1 MFDEVLRMSEEPRM
15 RRNRRW
21 LKWLGISVL
30 TSLLAVGVIWLTFQH
45 RPGWYRPAAADE
57 PTIERAQTE
66 SAALADETSRQIVER
81 NGFEIRLTD
90 RMINEWLAAMP
101 VLWPEAREWMPPG
114 VRDPA
119 VGFDNGEMRVGVFV
133 EREGWR
139 VIANASVAANVA
151 PDLSTINLTLRGV
164 RGGSL
169 PLPQGVVESVWQRM
183 VASVRDGRIEGLD
196 SALTPES
203 GETTAHE
210 LAIRNRFV
218 WPNGERPFRIT
229 HFAAEDGVLTI
240 GVEPL

>member
-1 MFDEVLRMSEEPRM
+1 MTEKQVMQKNRLWLRWM
-15 RRNRRW
+15 
-21 LKWLGISVL
+21 GICALSVML
-30 TSLLAVGVIWLTFQH
+30 VIGVIWLTFQH

-57 PTIERAQTE
+57 PTIQRAQTE

-81 NGFEIRLTD
+81 KDFEIRLTD
-90 RMINEWLAAMP
+90 RMINDWLAAMP

-119 VGFDNGEMRVGVFV
+119 VGFDDGEMRVGVFV

-139 VIANASVAANVA
+139 VIANASVAAEVSL
-151 PDLSTINLTLRGV
+151 DKSTINVMLRSV

-169 PLPQGVVESVWQRM
+169 PMPQGVVEALWERVVSG
-183 VASVRDGRIEGLD
+183 VRRGRIEGLH
-196 SALTPES
+196 SAAGEGSASES
-203 GETTAHE
+203 AHE

-229 HFAAEDGVLTI
+229 RFDAEDGVLTI
-240 GVEPL
+240 GMEPL

>member
-1 MFDEVLRMSEEPRM
+1 M
-15 RRNRRW
+15 
-21 LKWLGISVL
+21 GICALSVML
-30 TSLLAVGVIWLTFQH
+30 VIGVIWLTFQH

-57 PTIERAQTE
+57 PTIQRAQTE

-81 NGFEIRLTD
+81 RDFEIRLTD
-90 RMINEWLAAMP
+90 RMINDWLAAMP

-139 VIANASVAANVA
+139 VIANASVAAEVS
-151 PDLSTINLTLRGV
+151 PDKSTINVMLRSV

-169 PLPQGVVESVWQRM
+169 PMPQGVVESLWERV
-183 VASVRDGRIEGLD
+183 VSGVRRGRIDGLHIAAPEGSAND
-196 SALTPES
+196 S
-203 GETTAHE
+203 AHE

-229 HFAAEDGVLTI
+229 RFDAQNGVLTI
-240 GVEPL
+240 GMEPL